1 MTEHD
6 ELPQNHGSFTETE
19 AAPPIEE
26 SCVKDAAQDTDQEDG
41 SEPTAKESER
51 PGGETRPSFSNRQYH
66 IPDEYANLNELTGP
80 LPVENPHEEGVYRHH
95 DLEEARSSVQEEI
108 QDTQSVSLQLNDEGE
123 DDLHEYANL
132 DELEVPPP
140 DENPDE
146 RRTYRHHDLEEAR
159 ASDQQYERRDSCQEP
174 KRRPSAHDENRSP
187 QKTRERKIHRMIF
200 HLYVTSY
207 LILFSVLGTLARVG
221 LQALTIYPGS
231 PIAISGLWAN
241 VGGCLIMG
249 FLSEDRALFNNEWEI
264 AMKRARQDLQLER
277 ENSEDMTQEAAHE
290 EAILAAAR
298 KQHQT
303 KKKTIPGFIGLSV
316 GFCGCFTSFSSFM
329 RDVFFAL
336 SNRLDTDAYTD
347 NRTVIGTGNPRND
360 GNSVMAV
367 LAVLILEICLCLSAQ
382 DFGAHIAIA
391 LEPVMLKAPRL
402 NMRKIT
408 DPVVV
413 LIAWY
418 VFSEFM
424 FSLEPNVES
433 RDMSR
438 EHLHS
443 LVRPVL
449 KLATPPQTSKTDS
462 EMIIRGS
469 WAGAVVMVIW
479 PPDHPSGPAAD
490 GRTTWAQ
497 ETWRANVLI
506 ALVLAPL
513 GCLFRFHAALKFNG
527 LINYFPMGTFIV
539 NIAGTVVLGA
549 CWDLQRAPLTN
560 GAIGEGRI
568 GCQVLQGV
576 QDGFCG
582 CLTTVSTW
590 IIELKGLQRK
600 HAYFYGGISVA
611 VGLSSLVA
619 VMGTFVWEQENWATA
634 CSV

>member
-6 ELPQNHGSFTETE
+6 EVSQNHGSFTETE

-51 PGGETRPSFSNRQYH
+51 PGGEPRPSFSNRQYH

-95 DLEEARSSVQEEI
+95 DLEEARSSIQEEI
-108 QDTQSVSLQLNDEGE
+108 QDTQSLSLQLNDEGE
-123 DDLHEYANL
+123 DNLHEYANL
-132 DELEVPPP
+132 DESEVPPP

-159 ASDQQYERRDSCQEP
+159 ASDQQYERRESCQGP

-187 QKTRERKIHRMIF
+187 QKTRERKIHGMIF

-207 LILFSVLGTLARVG
+207 LILFSVLGTLARIG

-231 PIAISGLWAN
+231 PIAISELWAN

-277 ENSEDMTQEAAHE
+277 ENSEDMTQVAAHE

-347 NRTVIGTGNPRND
+347 NRTVIGTSNPRND

-413 LIAWY
+413 LIAW
-418 VFSEFM
+418 
-424 FSLEPNVES
+424 
-433 RDMSR
+433 
-438 EHLHS
+438 
-443 LVRPVL
+443 
-449 KLATPPQTSKTDS
+449 
-462 EMIIRGS
+462 GS
-469 WAGAVVMVIW
+469 WVGAVVMVI
-479 PPDHPSGPAAD
+479 
-490 GRTTWAQ
+490 WAQ

-527 LINYFPMGTFIV
+527 LIKYFPLGTFIV

-560 GAIGEGRI
+560 GAIGGGII

-600 HAYFYGGISVA
+600 HAYFYGGMSVA

-619 VMGTFVWEQENWATA
+619 IMGTFVWEQGSWATA